1 MRRVIFDLEVLRS
14 FVTGIELGSFAKA
27 ANRLGRSA
35 SAVSAQLK
43 KLEHQVGKPILR
55 KSGRGMA
62 LTTTGEIVLGYA
74 RRLLALNDEATAAVR
89 DIDLE
94 GSVRLGIQAD
104 FGDRVLTDILWR
116 FARVHPKVK
125 IEAKITRNAELLDQ
139 VTAGQ
144 LDLAVA
150 WDVGVGTIHFQT
162 LGQVPLRWIGSVDHL
177 SIASPSKKDPLP
189 LVMLDAPCLMRST
202 AISELDHAGIPWRI
216 AFSSPNLNGVWAAVA
231 AGLGVTVR
239 TEIGL
244 PKNIR
249 VLDTHL
255 IELPSLPT
263 LGLILYRA
271 ETKPKPI
278 AQRLL
283 DIVLDTLKQSCASV
297 FCKD

>member
-1 MRRVIFDLEVLRS
+1 MRRIIFDLEVLRS

-27 ANRLGRSA
+27 ANRLGRST

-43 KLEHQVGKPILR
+43 NLENQVGKLVLR

-116 FARVHPKVK
+116 FVRVHPKVK

-144 LDLAVA
+144 LAVA

-177 SIASPSKKDPLP
+177 SMASPSKKDPLP

-202 AISELDHAGIPWRI
+202 AIRELDHAGIPWRI

-244 PKNIR
+244 PKNIC

-271 ETKPKPI
+271 EAKLEPI

-283 DIVLDTLKQSCASV
+283 DIILDTLKQSCTSV

>member
-1 MRRVIFDLEVLRS
+1 
-14 FVTGIELGSFAKA
+14 
-27 ANRLGRSA
+27 
-35 SAVSAQLK
+35 
-43 KLEHQVGKPILR
+43 
-55 KSGRGMA
+55 MA
-62 LTTTGEIVLGYA
+62 LTHRRNCAGICSPIV
-74 RRLLALNDEATAAVR
+74 ALNDEATAAVR